1 MFGWHS
7 RCVYVCVRMGES
19 YGGKGQEKLVFGGLR
34 GTVTL
39 CTNTFYLP
47 CTMCRNSRKHV
58 IGKGIPDVGG
68 TIDSGVE
75 ILF

>member
-34 GTVTL
+34 GVLLHCAPTPFIYRVL
-39 CTNTFYLP
+39 C
-47 CTMCRNSRKHV
+47 
-58 IGKGIPDVGG
+58 
-68 TIDSGVE
+68 VE
-75 ILF
+75 IHENM